1 MGPDKSK
8 IEVLDQHYVIVE
20 LDILADRV
28 DPKITVDYTR
38 GNTDI
43 YMYMERGPNR
53 HHFLSS
59 QQKLQQTLS
68 PQSSHPSPS
77 PPAVIHRPEAT
88 EASRPQYKAT
98 ISLVNVLSA

>member
-1 MGPDKSK
+1 MDPYEKKDRGVVSAPRD
-8 IEVLDQHYVIVE
+8 HG
-20 LDILADRV
+20 ADRV
-28 DPKITVDYTR
+28 DPKITIDYTR
-38 GNTDI
+38 GNADMI

-59 QQKLQQTLS
+59 QKKLQQTLS
-68 PQSSHPSPS
+68 PQTSHPSPS

-98 ISLVNVLSA
+98 ISVINVLSA